1 MINCR
6 LFFIQIYN
14 ICNIQVSVN
23 KIVYYYFL
31 YFFAKTLP
39 HTRPSGFTFY
49 KLMKQYNGDDT
60 TRKNDD
66 ER

>member
-1 MINCR
+1 MINCS

-23 KIVYYYFL
+23 KIVYYFYNIYL
-31 YFFAKTLP
+31 QKTLP
-39 HTRPSGFTFY
+39 HTRPSGFIFY

-60 TRKNDD
+60 TLKNDD